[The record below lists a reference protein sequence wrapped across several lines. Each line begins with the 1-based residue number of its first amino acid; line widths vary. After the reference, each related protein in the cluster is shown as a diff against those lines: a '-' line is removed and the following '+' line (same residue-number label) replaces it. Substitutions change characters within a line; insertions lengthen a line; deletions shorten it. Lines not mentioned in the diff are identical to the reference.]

1 MATMNAKDAISGSLG
16 ACYITIDGNRYHLM
30 QAINIEATMEK
41 TKTEVPIMGRTGK
54 GNKATGW
61 TGTGSATFHYN
72 TSLFRELMLKYAQT
86 GQDFYFD
93 MQLVNEDP
101 TSTVGKQTVILKDCN
116 IDSAVLS
123 KIDADADYL
132 EDEFDFTFE
141 SWTMPDTFKNIDG
154 MQ

>member
-30 QAINIEATMEK
+30 QAINIEASMEK

>member
-1 MATMNAKDAISGSLG
+1 MITMNAKDAISGSLG

-30 QAINIEATMEK
+30 QAINIEASMEK

-141 SWTMPDTFKNIDG
+141 SWTMPDKFKNIDG

>member
-116 IDSAVLS
+116 IDSAILS

-141 SWTMPDTFKNIDG
+141 SWAMPDTFKNIDG

>member
-30 QAINIEATMEK
+30 QAINIEASMEK

-141 SWTMPDTFKNIDG
+141 SWTMPDKFKNLDG

>member
-1 MATMNAKDAISGSLG
+1 MATMNAKDAISGNLG

-141 SWTMPDTFKNIDG
+141 SWTMPDKFKNLDG

>member
-1 MATMNAKDAISGSLG
+1 MITMNARDAVSGSLG

-30 QAINIEATMEK
+30 QAINIEASMEK

-141 SWTMPDTFKNIDG
+141 SWTMPDKFKNLDG